1 MTDSIGGGGFRIARQ
16 PAHQTEST
24 RVKPGSPRPQAEA
37 GLNRF
42 GEVGIR
48 TGARVTRAR
57 TGGVEVKRFFTKL
70 SLPFRSAAYKTE
82 RSLRHAEHRFDRHVN
97 RMVED
102 LANKGAKLSD
112 RALLGRLGA
121 IAREAGRVTGL
132 ATAKGELSNPAAMR
146 ARFDTNLREALAGL
160 GKKAPDKL
168 AAVQARLGKLS
179 DAQLGQVVSR
189 AVGGMGTAE
198 ALRWGIVR
206 GQQHTGPTSQMQTAQ
221 SLLGSLRNA
230 LNEAGGPGSAR
241 STIDADGDMSSD
253 EVQETPVYKPSGAKD
268 GPGMLA
274 WLSGAYSGTDEDSMS
289 GWRDSHIGVSVEAL
303 VRERV
308 EEQGVSVHV
317 AVKDLNDAIKADK
330 GLQPAFASKLLA
342 LTAAVRE
349 ETILAGKLDQHDALS
364 GIAEKDLWR
373 LVAPA
378 KGQADD
384 DKWLADSVNQG
395 SLAGM
400 LRGFG
405 HMIEAQEQGEP
416 ITADSLAEL
425 HGDMTA
431 GTFKIGLDL
440 GEDDMR
446 FPQGLRDGA
455 GTDLG
460 LEGDGGAVTDA
471 GRAELRDA
479 AAKEPWFKLRDG
491 DDGDVSLEF
500 APKSGEE
507 VRARAELHPSQLREG
522 EGRRHDAGGEAPG
535 RRPRDPGPLPLPP
548 LPGRQH
554 PDRGVPDHEPA
565 AARCGPRPGHPGRA
579 AGRRR
584 LLPAGVRGR
593 DREGSG
599 GV

>member
-1 MTDSIGGGGFRIARQ
+1 MPTAGRSSPSARTLWSIWSSCLAATSCTFPAPVGQLDAALPTEARAELLAELLAANLLGRDTGGATLALDTLLDEVVLCRGLPSDGLTLERAEAGAGGLPRPPLGLEAAPRRGRCRSAGRTCGRLRLTLTGGSSVTDSIGGGGFRIARQ

-198 ALRWGIVR
+198 ALRWGVVR
-206 GQQHTGPTSQMQTAQ
+206 GQHLTGPTPQMQTAQ

-241 STIDADGDMSSD
+241 STIDVDDDMSSD

-274 WLSGAYSGTDEDSMS
+274 WLSGAYGGTDEDSMS
-289 GWRDSHIGVSVEAL
+289 GWRDPHIGVSVEAL

-342 LTAAVRE
+342 LTAALRE

-416 ITADSLAEL
+416 ITAEL
-425 HGDMTA
+425 
-431 GTFKIGLDL
+431 
-440 GEDDMR
+440 
-446 FPQGLRDGA
+446 
-455 GTDLG
+455 
-460 LEGDGGAVTDA
+460 
-471 GRAELRDA
+471 
-479 AAKEPWFKLRDG
+479 
-491 DDGDVSLEF
+491 
-500 APKSGEE
+500 
-507 VRARAELHPSQLREG
+507 
-522 EGRRHDAGGEAPG
+522 
-535 RRPRDPGPLPLPP
+535 
-548 LPGRQH
+548 
-554 PDRGVPDHEPA
+554 
-565 AARCGPRPGHPGRA
+565 PGRA
-579 AGRRR
+579 ARRY
-584 LLPAGVRGR
+584 
-593 DREGSG
+593 DRRYLQDRSRPR
-599 GV
+599 